1 MIFRILEDQWKQK
14 SQASKE
20 ADRRFMQLA
29 LTLGRRGLGRTW
41 PNPAVGA
48 VVVRDGVIVGRGWTQ
63 PGGRPH
69 AEPEALRRAGE
80 AARGATLYVTL
91 EPCSHVGKSPPCA
104 DAIVAAGIA
113 RVVAAIEDPNPLVA
127 GQGHAKLRAAGVTVD
142 VGLGA
147 AEATRDHAGHFRRV
161 RDKRPHVILKLAV
174 SPDDKIAG
182 PGHRQ
187 VSITGEAAK
196 TRVHLLRAQS
206 DAILVGIGT
215 VLADDPKLT
224 CRLPGMA
231 ARSPVRVVLDRAL
244 RIPGDSQL
252 VHSARETPLWLMAS
266 ELAEAPAAT
275 KLAAAGA
282 QVIRIAPKMT
292 DMNTE
297 TNKPGKGAPSLDLP
311 AVLHA
316 LSERGI
322 TRLMVEGGSRVASSF
337 VAAGLVDE
345 IWLLR
350 GPNEIGPDGIAALDA
365 LPLAAI
371 TQSPAFRVRASETLD
386 KDVLTLYE
394 RA

>member
-1 MIFRILEDQWKQK
+1 MIFRILEDQLKQK
-14 SQASKE
+14 SQASKQ

-29 LTLGRRGLGRTW
+29 LTLGRRGLGRAW

-48 VVVRDGVIVGRGWTQ
+48 VVVKDGVIVGRGWTQ

-80 AARGATLYVTL
+80 ATRGATLYVTL

-104 DAIVAAGIA
+104 DAVIAAGIA

-127 GQGHAKLRAAGVTVD
+127 GQGHAKLRAAGIAVD

-147 AEATRDHAGHFRRV
+147 DEAARDHAGHFRRV
-161 RDKRPHVILKLAV
+161 RDRRPHVILKLAV
-174 SPDDKIAG
+174 SVDDKIAAA
-182 PGHRQ
+182 GHKS
-187 VSITGEAAK
+187 VAITGEAAK
-196 TRVHLLRAQS
+196 TRVHLLRAQC

-215 VLADDPKLT
+215 VLADDPMLT

-244 RIPGDSQL
+244 RVPGNSRL
-252 VHSARETPLWLMAS
+252 VHSARQTPLWLMAS

-275 KLAAAGA
+275 KLTAAGA
-282 QVIRIAPKMT
+282 QVIRLPPTAAQ
-292 DMNTE
+292 
-297 TNKPGKGAPSLDLP
+297 GLDLP

-350 GPNEIGPDGIAALDA
+350 GGNAIGADGIAALHA
-365 LPLAAI
+365 LPLTAI
-371 TQSPAFRVRASETLD
+371 TQSPDFCVRASETLD
-386 KDVLTLYE
+386 KDVLTVYE
-394 RA
+394 RGP